1 MNLGRSKI
9 TCSLSSMAESLLTS
23 ALCSQKKTQK
33 SSSTRVYSIFE
44 FDYEYSS
51 LNSIIKYRFLYSS
64 LNSSILEFYRVFY
77 YLINYI
83 IIGYN

>member
-1 MNLGRSKI
+1 MRAMICDLVMEAIFVNFLSLGVAQFYDRG
-9 TCSLSSMAESLLTS
+9 
-23 ALCSQKKTQK
+23 LCSQKKTQK

-51 LNSIIKYRFLYSS
+51 LNS
-64 LNSSILEFYRVFY
+64 SILEFYRVFY